1 MKKILILSFMLLFS
15 VPLYAYDIVPKLT
28 LDLPGTFRSD
38 YEVETG
44 IGIGAEARY
53 PINDYFSLG
62 VGLEYL
68 LQRTI
73 SDKLNEHYSNKN
85 FSFAPAYVSIL
96 FYPFGNFANY
106 KPYLKIDG
114 GYNLAFM
121 IDDAKDSSSGL
132 YVAGAI
138 GFELFEKYIMEITT
152 ARYEAKDNGENVT
165 YKKISFKAGY
175 KFTI

>member
-1 MKKILILSFMLLFS
+1 
-15 VPLYAYDIVPKLT
+15 
-28 LDLPGTFRSD
+28 
-38 YEVETG
+38 
-44 IGIGAEARY
+44 
-53 PINDYFSLG
+53 
-62 VGLEYL
+62 
-68 LQRTI
+68 
-73 SDKLNEHYSNKN
+73 
-85 FSFAPAYVSIL
+85 
-96 FYPFGNFANY
+96 
-106 KPYLKIDG
+106 
-114 GYNLAFM
+114 M